1 MAGTEG
7 KLTLTWTFRLK
18 LEKMTTLILVPLLLG
33 ARIAG
38 AIAIGPS
45 AFTHGDQNLREFV
58 NKWAK
63 T

>member
-18 LEKMTTLILVPLLLG
+18 LEKNELILVPLLVG

-45 AFTHGDQNLREFV
+45 VFTHGDQNLREFV

>member
-1 MAGTEG
+1 MAGMEG
-7 KLTLTWTFRLK
+7 KLPLTWTFRLK
-18 LEKMTTLILVPLLLG
+18 LEKNELILVPLLVG